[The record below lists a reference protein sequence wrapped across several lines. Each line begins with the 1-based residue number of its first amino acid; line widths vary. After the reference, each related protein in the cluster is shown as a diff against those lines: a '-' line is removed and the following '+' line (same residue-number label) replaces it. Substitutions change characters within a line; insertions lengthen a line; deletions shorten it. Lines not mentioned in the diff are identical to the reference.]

1 MQRQPGEGFR
11 RAYVRPEL
19 TVHGDVGGVTHGV
32 TNQQGSMDNVDPSFR
47 NKTG

>member
-19 TVHGDVGGVTHGV
+19 TVHGDVGEVTRNV
-32 TNQQGSMDNVDPSFR
+32 EGSSKNRDGYRDH
-47 NKTG
+47 KTG